1 MGIFRRLLIVLF
13 LLLAQA
19 SALAHGFDH
28 LRSGDAKHSSHDV
41 CNQCLA
47 AHDLD
52 SALASLS
59 VPLAPMALPHA
70 VPLYAA
76 VRSAERFLV
85 FRPARAP
92 PVA

>member
-1 MGIFRRLLIVLF
+1 MGLFRRTLIVLF

-19 SALAHGFDH
+19 SALAHGFEH
-28 LRSGDAKHSSHDV
+28 LRTDDATHSSHEI
-41 CNQCLA
+41 CSHCLA

-59 VPLAPMALPHA
+59 VLPVPCVGPQA
-70 VPLYAA
+70 VPDYAG

>member
-19 SALAHGFDH
+19 SALAHGFEH
-28 LRSGDAKHSSHDV
+28 LRTDDATHSSHLV
-41 CNQCLA
+41 CSQCLA

-59 VPLAPMALPHA
+59 VPPLANA
-70 VPLYAA
+70 VPQAVPVYVA